1 MGILIDIVRIANFRA
16 IKNLEV
22 KLSKLTMLVGANNS
36 GKTSFLR
43 ALHLALGYDRK
54 IVNRE
59 DVHDDGTDDIFDKE
73 IIIDVRI
80 IATNGDGKRKKEFE
94 PNWSDS
100 DGISGNIKTDA
111 DDFEFFAF
119 RTSFKFD
126 VLSQSFK
133 SEVKTLKEWLPIE
146 NWTEKTNEDKRLQK
160 LESIPL
166 IFVDAQRDIQAD
178 LKDRSS
184 FLGKMTNKPD
194 INPADIEPIEKQINE
209 LNEAIIKGSSNLKK
223 LQDNLKDLNKTVF
236 SSAKDGV
243 EILPINKKIRDIGR
257 NLNINFNDTGA
268 QSFPLEYHGMGTRSW
283 ASLLTLNAFISWQEE
298 INSPYFPILA
308 LEEPEA
314 HLHPNAQR
322 HLYQQLDKI
331 NGQKIISTH
340 SPFVAAQCDLM
351 DLRHFYKDSEELKV
365 GQLEFSEPYEKSIG
379 ELKAELEN
387 PLTKAGLKKAINE
400 EKERLLEEKR
410 GKINDE
416 EKRKIERNIMNTRG
430 ESLFSKVLVFFEGE
444 TEEQAL
450 PILAKEKFGCHP
462 FELGINFVG
471 VGGKDNY
478 KPFLTFAKFLNIKWY
493 ILSDGD
499 NETESQ
505 VKSQILT
512 SVGTADYETLFVL
525 DNLDFEQYVIVQG
538 YDNEI
543 IALLNDF
550 EKQPD
555 FISSYIT
562 KYHGQSRG
570 KDKDDNLILRDYK
583 SDPVNGRKEA
593 LVDALHGNKTQYS
606 PLIAQA
612 IINKK
617 DATGK
622 TIFPLR
628 IDKLF
633 NKIASDLKI
642 ELP

>member
-1 MGILIDIVRIANFRA
+1 MGILIDTVRIANFRA

-133 SEVKTLKEWLPIE
+133 SEVKTLKEWLPLE

-194 INPADIEPIEKQINE
+194 IKPADIEPIEKQIND

-236 SSAKDGV
+236 SSTMDGV

-283 ASLLTLNAFISWQEE
+283 ASLLTLNAFISWQAE

-351 DLRHFYKDSEELKV
+351 DLRHFYKDNDGLIV
-365 GQLEFSEPYEKSIG
+365 GQLEFSEQDEHKI
-379 ELKAELEN
+379 AELLKEIAD
-387 PLTKAGLKKAINE
+387 AGGTNEIKRSLCPEIQRLK
-400 EKERLLEEKR
+400 REKR
-410 GKINDE
+410 NKIDSD
-416 EKRKIERNIMNTRG
+416 EKRKIERNILHTRG

-450 PILAKEKFGCHP
+450 PILAKEKFGCYP
-462 FELGINFVG
+462 FEIGINFVG

-478 KPFLTFAKFLNIKWY
+478 KPFLTFAKFLNIRWY

-499 NETESQ
+499 NDTENQ
-505 VKSQILT
+505 VKNQIRKSIGSALY
-512 SVGTADYETLFVL
+512 DYLFVL
-525 DNLDFEQYVIVQG
+525 ETFDFEEYLIENSFVV
-538 YDNEI
+538 EI
-543 IALLNDF
+543 SNALNQF
-550 EKQPD
+550 ENKTD
-555 FISSYIT
+555 FINHYIEENNNQI
-562 KYHGQSRG
+562 KG
-570 KDKDDNLILRDYK
+570 KDENGTDILRHYK
-583 SDPVNGRKEA
+583 SDLDGGRKRA
-593 LVDALHGNKTQYS
+593 LLDILHGDKTKYATI
-606 PLIAQA
+606 IAQE
-612 IINKK
+612 ICKKK
-617 DATGK
+617 DENGK
-622 TIFPLR
+622 VILPQK
-628 IDKLF
+628 IDELF

-642 ELP
+642 ELS